1 MEKILVVFTK
11 ETNTMDIW
19 FDKPDKEFVCE
30 ETGEEIILKKDK
42 KGKIVGVEL
51 LNVLPQN
58 KKQIKEPVKLI
69 VK

>member
-1 MEKILVVFTK
+1 VEKILVVFTK

>member
-1 MEKILVVFTK
+1 VEKILVVFTK

-19 FDKPDKEFVCE
+19 FDKPEKEFVCE

-42 KGKIVGVEL
+42 KGKIVGIEL
-51 LNVLPQN
+51 LNVLPSN

-69 VK
+69 LK

>member
-19 FDKPDKEFVCE
+19 FDKPEKEFICE

-42 KGKIVGVEL
+42 KGKVIGIEL
-51 LNVLPQN
+51 LNVLPSN

-69 VK
+69 LK